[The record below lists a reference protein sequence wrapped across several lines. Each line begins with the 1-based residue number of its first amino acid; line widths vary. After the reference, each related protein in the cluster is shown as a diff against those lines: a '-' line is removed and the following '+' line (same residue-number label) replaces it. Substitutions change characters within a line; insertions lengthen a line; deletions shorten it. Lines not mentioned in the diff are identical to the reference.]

1 MVGLHD
7 GLLVEQKCMLLML
20 VKLRD
25 LLAAVI
31 AQFFVRIR

>member
-1 MVGLHD
+1 MVGLHNR
-7 GLLVEQKCMLLML
+7 LLVQQKCLLLML

>member
-1 MVGLHD
+1 MVGLQD